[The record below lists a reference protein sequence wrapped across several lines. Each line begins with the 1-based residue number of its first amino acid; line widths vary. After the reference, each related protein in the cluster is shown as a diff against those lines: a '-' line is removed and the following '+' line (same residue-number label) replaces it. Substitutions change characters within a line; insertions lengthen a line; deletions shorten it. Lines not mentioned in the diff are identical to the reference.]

1 MQALLGAIVV
11 AGLIILAILAIMLIS
26 SFQARR

>member
-11 AGLIILAILAIMLIS
+11 AGLIILAILAIMLING
-26 SFQARR
+26 FQARR